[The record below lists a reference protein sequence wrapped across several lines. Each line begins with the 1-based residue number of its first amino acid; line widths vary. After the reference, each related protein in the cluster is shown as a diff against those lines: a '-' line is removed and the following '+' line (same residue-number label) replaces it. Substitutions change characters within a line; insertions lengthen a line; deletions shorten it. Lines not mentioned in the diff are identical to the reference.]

1 MQHEQYFART
11 PTSRGT
17 ERTVELG
24 LHGRTATCTTLPGV
38 FSVRGLD
45 KGTAVLLDAVP
56 APPPNSTCLDL
67 GCGWGPIAMVLSS
80 REPTAT
86 VWATDVNERART
98 LASTNA
104 RRNGLARV
112 RVVGPETLPPDLR
125 FDMIASNPPARIGRE
140 AMLRMLLDATGRLAD
155 RGAAWLVVSRHLGA
169 DSLAADLAANGRTVE
184 RTGSKRGFRI
194 LRVSLTPV
202 EDPGTP

>member
-11 PTSRGT
+11 PTSRGA
-17 ERTVELG
+17 ERTVEIA

-56 APPPNSTCLDL
+56 APPPGSTCLDL
-67 GCGWGPIAMVLSS
+67 GCGWGPIAMVLAS
-80 REPTAT
+80 REPSAT

-98 LASTNA
+98 LASANS
-104 RRNGLARV
+104 RRNGLTNV
-112 RVVGPETLPPDLR
+112 RVAAPEAVPDDLR
-125 FDMIASNPPARIGRE
+125 FDMIASNPPARIGRQ
-140 AMLRMLLDATGRLAD
+140 AMLRMIIDATGRLSD
-155 RGAAWLVVSRHLGA
+155 HGTAWLVVSRHLGA
-169 DSLAADLAANGRTVE
+169 DSLAADLMAAGRTVE

-194 LRVSLTPV
+194 LLVSLTPA
-202 EDPGTP
+202 EGPGMP